1 MADIKVVEE
10 KNSVKVNPRD
20 TNIIAVQEIN
30 NYVEVSA
37 SGPQGIPGPQG
48 PQGEPGVTV
57 IPIGGTQGQVLT
69 KASVTNYDTTWSNTV
84 SSVIGGTG
92 LTGGTITTTGT
103 LAVDGT
109 VIPYLTATQTFT
121 GTQTLTVSNASAT
134 PLILQAITSQTGNLL
149 TVKNVAN
156 NVIAKIDS
164 NGNLLAN
171 TVGTINS
178 FVMLQEENSG
188 GVGKLTK
195 VSSVPVAAGSDNL
208 KFFVRDGSTAGTLR
222 LSIQAGA
229 SGDEVT
235 IVDKIPQASGLT
247 TSTLGISIIEGG
259 NA

>member
-1 MADIKVVEE
+1 MTDIKVVEE
-10 KNSVKVNPRD
+10 KNTVKVNPRD
-20 TNIIAVQEIN
+20 TNVIAVQEVR

-37 SGPQGIPGPQG
+37 SGPQGATGPQG
-48 PQGEPGVTV
+48 PQGEPGVSG
-57 IPIGGTQGQVLT
+57 IPVGGTQGQVLAKSSNT
-69 KASVTNYDTTWSNTV
+69 DYATTWSNTV

-103 LAVDGT
+103 LAVDSA
-109 VIPYLTATQTFT
+109 VIPYLTASQTFT

-134 PLILQAITSQTGNLL
+134 PLVLQGITSQTGNLL

-156 NVIAKIDS
+156 NVITKIDS

-171 TVGTINS
+171 SLGTINS
-178 FVMLQEENSG
+178 FVVLQEENSG

-195 VSSVPVAAGSDNL
+195 VSSVPTVAGSDNL
-208 KFFVRDGSTAGTLR
+208 KIYVRDGSTAGTLR

-235 IVDKIPQASGLT
+235 IVDKISQTGGLS
-247 TSTLGISIIEGG
+247 TSTLGVSIIEGG